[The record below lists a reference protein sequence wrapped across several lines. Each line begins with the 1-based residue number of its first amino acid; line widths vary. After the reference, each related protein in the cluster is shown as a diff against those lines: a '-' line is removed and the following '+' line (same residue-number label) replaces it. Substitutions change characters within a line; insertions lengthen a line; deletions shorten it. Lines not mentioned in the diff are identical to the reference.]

1 MAEVDIVEGIITAQD
16 EITEWLDR
24 PLSCVSF
31 GEAGLLT
38 NNEGVVL
45 TLEDGSEYQITI
57 VQSKPAHG
65 EEW

>member
-1 MAEVDIVEGIITAQD
+1 MAEIDIAQGIIENQS

-24 PLSCVSF
+24 PASCVTF

-38 NNEGVVL
+38 SNEGVVL

-57 VQSKPAHG
+57 VQSRPGEG